1 MTEEHD
7 ISIRVTTFVY
17 RLLYAEVQKMEI
29 EHTETTSSG
38 GSVQRSA
45 A

>member
-7 ISIRVTTFVY
+7 ISIRVTSFVN
-17 RLLYAEVQKMEI
+17 RLLYAEVQKMEN

-38 GSVQRSA
+38 GSGQISA